1 MTIVYL
7 YHYNRCSK
15 SRQAL
20 QFMTEQSVS
29 FELIDYHA
37 SPPSVETICDL
48 MARSNHEPIEFVRK
62 SSDIEL
68 RPGGTLT
75 DIATFLYTNPQHLQR
90 PIIDVGTH
98 VIIAR
103 PLKLLAALPRFSS
116 MFTDQ

>member
-1 MTIVYL
+1 MTFVYL

-20 QFMTEQSVS
+20 QFLSEQSVS

-48 MARSNHEPIEFVRK
+48 IARSNHEPIEFVRK
-62 SSDIEL
+62 SSDLEL
-68 RPGGTLT
+68 KPSETLT
-75 DIATFLYTNPQHLQR
+75 GIATFLSNNPQLLQR

-103 PLKLLAALPRFSS
+103 PLKLLAAIPRFSS
-116 MFTDQ
+116 MFTDE